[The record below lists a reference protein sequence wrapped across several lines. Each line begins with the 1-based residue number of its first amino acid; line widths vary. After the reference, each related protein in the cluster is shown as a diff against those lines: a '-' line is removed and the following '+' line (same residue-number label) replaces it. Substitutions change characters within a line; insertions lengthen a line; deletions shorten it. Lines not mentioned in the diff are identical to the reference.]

1 MGLGETSERT
11 DEQLTRN
18 WNELLQELR
27 VTETGV
33 QILTGF
39 LLTVPFSQRFTAL
52 DTFQRN
58 LYLVVLCGSVLTTG
72 LVVAPAVFHRVLFRH
87 GERPWL
93 VSAADQCAL
102 ASQFMMALTIGGV
115 VFLAFD
121 VVVGGLA
128 GWIALLVTVTFFG
141 ILWWWIPRHLSR
153 R

>member
-1 MGLGETSERT
+1 MPPESETEDER
-11 DEQLTRN
+11 LTRN

-39 LLTVPFSQRFTAL
+39 LLTVPFSQRFTTL
-52 DTFQRN
+52 DGFQQR

-93 VSAADQCAL
+93 VTAADRCAL
-102 ASQFMMALTIGGV
+102 ASQVMMALTISGV
-115 VFLAFD
+115 LFLAFD
-121 VVVGGLA
+121 FVVGDPA
-128 GWIALLVTVTFFG
+128 GWIALAAALAFFAT
-141 ILWWWIPRHLSR
+141 LWWLTPRHLSR

>member
-1 MGLGETSERT
+1 MEHEGETK

-39 LLTVPFSQRFTAL
+39 LLTVPFSQRFTKL
-52 DTFQRN
+52 DQFQQN
-58 LYLVVLCGSVLTTG
+58 LYLVVLCGSVVTTG

-93 VSAADQCAL
+93 VNAADRCAL
-102 ASQFMMALTIGGV
+102 ASQFMMALTISGV
-115 VFLAFD
+115 LFLAFD
-121 VVVGGLA
+121 FVVGDTA
-128 GWIALLVTVTFFG
+128 GWIALVVSLAFFLA
-141 ILWWWIPRHLSR
+141 LWWATPRALSR